1 MKVYQVL
8 VEYVASKLN
17 RPFSYVY
24 NGDIPLYSRVI
35 VSFNNRQCVGFI
47 IDIIETDS
55 LDEYQK
61 KTGVIIKN
69 IDQVI
74 DEEPLINEE
83 LFSLAKKVADYYLCP
98 LISVILAML
107 PPSLKPN
114 KSSLHGVKVAFDT
127 YVEALPG
134 ATFDNLTVRQAE
146 VFYKLN
152 QGKILK
158 RDLSKTI
165 VENLLKKNKIRLVNI
180 ERNRLKLDS
189 DKEYQL
195 HELNDEQKIA
205 YEDFI
210 SSDDKVYLLYGVTGS
225 GKTEIYLNLTRYYL
239 ERKQK
244 VLILVPEIALSYLM
258 VERFTSLFDKVAV
271 LHSSLSDG
279 ERYDTYRNIKKGEY
293 DVVIGT
299 RSAIFAPLDNLGLI
313 IIDEEHADTY
323 KQEDNLP
330 YYNALTVAKMRL
342 INGKL
347 LLGSATPSLESKAR
361 ALKKR
366 YHELRLTK
374 RVNDISLPEC
384 EIVDMS
390 DYHNIDRNSFLI
402 SKRLRELIKDNLEKQ
417 EQVILL
423 VNRRGFAPFVSC
435 KSCGHIMKC
444 PSCDTALTYHK
455 DINKLV
461 CHHCGYEED
470 MILTCPKCHS
480 SKVYKSG
487 FGTERVVDEA
497 KKLFP
502 EARILRLDSDISK
515 RKNGI
520 KSVIDKFSNHEA
532 DILVG
537 TQIVSKGHDF
547 PHVNLIGVV
556 LADIA
561 LSLPSYKANER
572 TFSLLTQTI
581 GRAGRRNAGKA
592 IIQTYLPDNFVINLA
607 AKQDYDTFF
616 NKELRYRHLLQNPPY
631 TYLTMLILSSEDEDF
646 LVEKMDEIKKYLLFH
661 LDINQ
666 VEILGPSTMFIN
678 KYLNRYRRKFILKY
692 KDFSLVKD
700 TLITLQDII
709 SSQSKLQL
717 TIDVDPEQDY

>member
-1 MKVYQVL
+1 
-8 VEYVASKLN
+8 
-17 RPFSYVY
+17 
-24 NGDIPLYSRVI
+24 
-35 VSFNNRQCVGFI
+35 
-47 IDIIETDS
+47 
-55 LDEYQK
+55 
-61 KTGVIIKN
+61 
-69 IDQVI
+69 
-74 DEEPLINEE
+74 
-83 LFSLAKKVADYYLCP
+83 
-98 LISVILAML
+98 
-107 PPSLKPN
+107 
-114 KSSLHGVKVAFDT
+114 
-127 YVEALPG
+127 
-134 ATFDNLTVRQAE
+134 
-146 VFYKLN
+146 
-152 QGKILK
+152 
-158 RDLSKTI
+158 
-165 VENLLKKNKIRLVNI
+165 
-180 ERNRLKLDS
+180 
-189 DKEYQL
+189 
-195 HELNDEQKIA
+195 
-205 YEDFI
+205 
-210 SSDDKVYLLYGVTGS
+210 
-225 GKTEIYLNLTRYYL
+225 
-239 ERKQK
+239 
-244 VLILVPEIALSYLM
+244 
-258 VERFTSLFDKVAV
+258 
-271 LHSSLSDG
+271 
-279 ERYDTYRNIKKGEY
+279 
-293 DVVIGT
+293 
-299 RSAIFAPLDNLGLI
+299 
-313 IIDEEHADTY
+313 
-323 KQEDNLP
+323 
-330 YYNALTVAKMRL
+330 
-342 INGKL
+342 
-347 LLGSATPSLESKAR
+347 
-361 ALKKR
+361 
-366 YHELRLTK
+366 
-374 RVNDISLPEC
+374 
-384 EIVDMS
+384 
-390 DYHNIDRNSFLI
+390 
-402 SKRLRELIKDNLEKQ
+402 
-417 EQVILL
+417 
-423 VNRRGFAPFVSC
+423 
-435 KSCGHIMKC
+435 MKC

-692 KDFSLVKD
+692 KDFSLVKE
-700 TLITLQDII
+700 TLLTLQDII